1 VQLAFVGAF
10 VSTQLVFYT
19 GRDFPLVDEP
29 LANLD
34 RALGIDWLAYA
45 RWIDSHPFLTT
56 LGQAAYDS
64 INAQPFVIVAAL
76 ILTRQTER
84 AYALIGMMAGALT
97 VTSAAAVLLP
107 ALGPYTYF
115 QIAVGDFSNMS
126 LIPQTE
132 WTVPIE
138 WLRAAAFHT
147 EIPPIKIG
155 MISFP
160 SYHAAT
166 AILFVWAAWRTP
178 GFRWIALAI
187 NAAMLLATPVCGAH
201 YFVDVLAGVAVAVI
215 VIATLMGVP
224 QFLPD
229 AVCHAGASA
238 GVRTTGCR
246 YRELSALAG
255 AKIAPGNTILM
266 ITSARARAQY
276 DATVACHCVR

>member
-1 VQLAFVGAF
+1 
-10 VSTQLVFYT
+10 
-19 GRDFPLVDEP
+19 
-29 LANLD
+29 
-34 RALGIDWLAYA
+34 
-45 RWIDSHPFLTT
+45 
-56 LGQAAYDS
+56 
-64 INAQPFVIVAAL
+64 VIVAAL

-201 YFVDVLAGVAVAVI
+201 YFADVLAGVAVAVI
-215 VIATLMGVP
+215 VIATMSWA
-224 QFLPD
+224 FR
-229 AVCHAGASA
+229 SF
-238 GVRTTGCR
+238 CR
-246 YRELSALAG
+246 MRFAM
-255 AKIAPGNTILM
+255 P
-266 ITSARARAQY
+266 ARAPAFEPQ
-276 DATVACHCVR
+276 DVATVN

>member
-1 VQLAFVGAF
+1 
-10 VSTQLVFYT
+10 
-19 GRDFPLVDEP
+19 VDGQP
-29 LANLD
+29 SVPHD
-34 RALGIDWLAYA
+34 A
-45 RWIDSHPFLTT
+45 RPSR
-56 LGQAAYDS
+56 AYDS

-107 ALGPYTYF
+107 ALGPCTYF

-215 VIATLMGVP
+215 VIATMSWA
-224 QFLPD
+224 FR
-229 AVCHAGASA
+229 SF
-238 GVRTTGCR
+238 CR
-246 YRELSALAG
+246 MRFAM
-255 AKIAPGNTILM
+255 P
-266 ITSARARAQY
+266 ARAPAFERQ
-276 DATVACHCVR
+276 DVATVN